1 MNIRLFP
8 SILFGVT
15 PKALRAA
22 VAFGLATCANLAY
35 AQPTSLLVPE
45 RVSQITVAPVTA
57 PPGVAREIRISGH
70 WPGCAPVGVTPG
82 AATPGATTRTLRML
96 LPLTLVACPAAFLPY
111 FVTTTFVP
119 TALGVEKL
127 LVLNVDGEYLGETLV
142 DTRLPADNRAAF
154 NITGIWYDPQSNGS
168 GLTFVHSRTGSD
180 AVFGTWYVYDSSG
193 KPRWYTIQ
201 ETVWKSQGRIMEGRL
216 FQTNAPFGST
226 CPAPLT
232 ACPRENGGI
241 GLLLMAPGRA
251 RVTLTGP
258 TTAVVDALTT
268 DGTVIFSSNV
278 IRGEI

>member
-1 MNIRLFP
+1 MNRRLFP
-8 SILFGVT
+8 TLMFAIA
-15 PKALRAA
+15 PKLLRAA
-22 VAFGLATCANLAY
+22 ATFGLAFCALSAST
-35 AQPTSLLVPE
+35 QPTTLLLPE
-45 RVSQITVAPVTA
+45 RVSQITVTPITA
-57 PPGVAREIRISGH
+57 DAGVAREIRISGH
-70 WPGCAPVGVTPG
+70 WPGCAPVGVTFG
-82 AATPGATTRTLRML
+82 GTTQGVTTRALRML
-96 LPLTLVACPAAFLPY
+96 LPATLVACPAAFLPY
-111 FVTTTFVP
+111 TVTTTFVP
-119 TALGVEKL
+119 TARGTEKL
-127 LVLNVDGEYLGETLV
+127 LVLNVDGEFLGETLI
-142 DTRLPADNRAAF
+142 DTRAPTDNRSGF

-180 AVFGTWYVYDSSG
+180 AVFGTWYVYDGTG

-241 GLLLMAPGRA
+241 GLLLTAPGRA

-268 DGTVIFSSNV
+268 DGTVIYSSNV
-278 IRGEI
+278 VRGEI